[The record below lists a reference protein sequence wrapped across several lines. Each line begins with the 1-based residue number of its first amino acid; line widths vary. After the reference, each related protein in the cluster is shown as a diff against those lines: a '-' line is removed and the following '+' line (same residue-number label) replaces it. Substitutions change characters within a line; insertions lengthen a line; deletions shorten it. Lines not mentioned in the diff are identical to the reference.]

1 MVVLN
6 VSAELSARE
15 AAVDDRERVT
25 FAWVP

>member
-1 MVVLN
+1 VLN

-15 AAVDDRERVT
+15 AAVDDRERAT